1 MKRRYERCMAIV
13 TASET
18 LAEWELL
25 EFEGKPLPEG
35 ANMGQVIGKAMGV
48 LMQPI

>member
-1 MKRRYERCMAIV
+1 MYLNAIGIV
-13 TASET
+13 DASET

-35 ANMGQVIGKAMGV
+35 ANIGKIVGQAVGV
-48 LMQPI
+48 LMAPI